1 MEYNSVQILDK
12 DENQHSIE
20 SFINTNLY
28 NLIADKLYENNHR
41 ISGCLKCGCE
51 YTSRT
56 PIDSRV
62 IVEAKCDGNSGIL
75 YCEVPRDFD
84 HKLFDGDIVVIDCE
98 EAREVATVKISEDEV
113 IKIKRQIQGL
123 YGENIPKVNRLVTE
137 EDLNIINKNKTDEDR
152 AREIFK
158 QKVVKYNLSMKL
170 VDVHYQFDRNKLFF
184 YYTSDNRVDF
194 RELARDLASEFRT
207 RIELRQIGVRD
218 EAKRVGGLGTCGREF
233 CCSAFLGNFKRIST
247 HLASEQNLASN
258 FSKLSGPCGK
268 LKCCLSFEIEHTIP
282 EAMHSETTQ
291 G

>member
-1 MEYNSVQILDK
+1 MENNSVQILDK
-12 DENQHSIE
+12 HENQHSIE

-28 NLIADKLYENNHR
+28 NLIADKIYEHNHR

-51 YTSRT
+51 YTSKT
-56 PIDSRV
+56 PVDTRV
-62 IVEAKCDGNSGIL
+62 IVEAKCNGNSGIL
-75 YCEVPRDFD
+75 YCEVPSGFD
-84 HKLFDGDIVVIDCE
+84 HKFFDGDIVVIDCE

-123 YGENIPKVNRLVTE
+123 YGESMPRVNRLVTE
-137 EDLNIINKNKTDEDR
+137 EDLNIINKNKADEDR
-152 AREIFK
+152 AREIFR

-218 EAKRVGGLGTCGREF
+218 EAKRIGGLGTCGREF

-268 LKCCLSFEIEHTIP
+268 LKCCLSFEIEHHVT
-282 EAMHSETTQ
+282 EALHSETTQ